1 MVNSRPGLIIVL
13 EGIDQSGKQT
23 QSRMLFEQLKKQGI
37 PAEYISFPDYTTT
50 IGKEIEAF
58 LAGKRSYYN
67 LQARHML
74 LSLNRW
80 ERKDD
85 LDRWLKEGRVVVLN
99 RYSGSNYAYGVAQ
112 GLSLDWLMN
121 LEKGLPE
128 PGLTVLLDVPIAAS
142 LERKTAERDV
152 HERDQDLLRRV
163 REEYLKLAARWGWRV
178 INGARGTDLVQRD
191 VWRTVEEKLQLRS
204 GSGIKG
210 KRV

>member
-13 EGIDQSGKQT
+13 EGIDQSGKRT
-23 QSRMLFEQLKKQGI
+23 QSRLLLEQLKKQGV
-37 PAEYISFPDYTTT
+37 PTAYISFPDYTTV

-58 LAGKRSYYN
+58 LAGKRSYN

-85 LDRWLKEGRVVVLN
+85 LDKWLDEGRVVVVN
-99 RYSGSNYAYGVAQ
+99 RYSDSNYAYGVAQ

-128 PGLTVLLDVPIAAS
+128 PGLTILLDVPIAAS

-152 HERDQDLLRRV
+152 HERDQYLLRRV
-163 REEYLKLAARWGWRV
+163 REEYLKLAAKGGWRV
-178 INGARGTDLVQRD
+178 INGARSADLVQQN
-191 VWRTVEEKLQLRS
+191 VWRAVEEQLRLRS
-204 GSGIKG
+204 GHS

>member
-13 EGIDQSGKQT
+13 EGIDQSGKRT
-23 QSRMLFEQLKKQGI
+23 QSRILFEQIEKQGL
-37 PAEYISFPDYTTT
+37 PAAYISFPDYTTV

-58 LAGKRSYYN
+58 LAGKRSYN

-80 ERKDD
+80 EHKDN
-85 LDRWLKEGRVVVLN
+85 LDRWLNEGRVIVVN

-142 LERKTAERDV
+142 LERKIAERDV
-152 HERDQDLLRRV
+152 HEQDQDLLRRV
-163 REEYLKLAARWGWRV
+163 REEYLKLAAKWGWRI
-178 INGARGTDLVQRD
+178 INGARGADQVQRD
-191 VWRTVEEKLQLRS
+191 VWQAVEERLQLRS
-204 GSGIKG
+204 SHG

>member
-1 MVNSRPGLIIVL
+1 MINSHSGLIIVI

-23 QSRMLFEQLKKQGI
+23 QSRILFEQLKKQGL
-37 PAEYISFPDYTTT
+37 PGAYISFPDYTTI

-58 LAGKRSYYN
+58 LAGRRSSYN
-67 LQARHML
+67 LHARHML

-80 ERKDD
+80 EHKED
-85 LDRWLKEGRVVVLN
+85 LDHWLNEGQVVVIN

-128 PGLTVLLDVPIAAS
+128 PSLTILLDVPVAS
-142 LERKTAERDV
+142 SVERKTVERDV
-152 HERDQDLLRRV
+152 HEQDQDLLGLV
-163 REEYLKLAARWGWRV
+163 RETYLMLAGRWGWQI
-178 INGARGTDLVQRD
+178 INGARDADLVQRD
-191 VWRTVEEKLQLRS
+191 VWQTVEKHLQRRKS
-204 GSGIKG
+204 GYG